1 MFLNHKVFTVPS
13 RLEINSGG
21 DVLANYETLFLALLL
36 SLLSG
41 TGVFLHGV
49 REKRIPAS
57 CFNLI
62 TEWVMALTAGVTGF
76 YIARNQGWEDSLL
89 YIVVLV
95 SSNNGREVTD
105 AVKTKF
111 IALLDGVMGS
121 NRGGETHDK
130 H

>member
-1 MFLNHKVFTVPS
+1 M
-13 RLEINSGG
+13 
-21 DVLANYETLFLALLL
+21 LANYEAMFLALLL

-57 CFNLI
+57 IFNLV
-62 TEWVMALTAGVTGF
+62 TEWVMALIAGITGF

-89 YIVVLV
+89 YIVVLI

-105 AVKTKF
+105 AVKTRF
-111 IALLDGVMGS
+111 IAVLNGLMGG
-121 NRGGETHDK
+121 NKNGNTHE
-130 H
+130 